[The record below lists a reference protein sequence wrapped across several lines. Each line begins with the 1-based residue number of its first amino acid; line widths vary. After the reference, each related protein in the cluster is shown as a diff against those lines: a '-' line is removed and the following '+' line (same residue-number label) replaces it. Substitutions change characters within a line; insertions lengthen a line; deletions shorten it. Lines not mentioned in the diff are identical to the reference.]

1 MLVLISKSYTIKYM
15 YITISCLKILKRN
28 YIKNHPYKHIHPW
41 KSLSQFTDDLLNN
54 IIYNK
59 DGLVALNKPYGI
71 RRRIFESEIN
81 ETGNN
86 VPYGVNYTLE
96 DALPYIATQLNYP
109 NLTVVK
115 CPEMYMSGIALLAA
129 NSRVHRNIELS
140 YSNCKY
146 PVNTYWI
153 ITVGIP
159 KQLKSEFHLAVKAI
173 SNSQFKE
180 RKLVLTT
187 SWSQNDKKL
196 RRVKLMKGEYK
207 VLSNSTLNLCSLIEL
222 KSSTHNKSTI
232 RLFAATMLYSPI
244 LGDNIYASRIQKVG
258 NTYVRADPFF
268 SCPGLPKLDTKLLKL
283 LVVKPS
289 EQAIIPT
296 HIHLKSINLPNFFGR
311 TLTIESPIMP
321 YFDWSCK
328 QLEFKHLMSTMD
340 KACSIV

>member
-1 MLVLISKSYTIKYM
+1 MLILISKSYTLKYM
-15 YITISCLKILKRN
+15 YTTISCLKILKRN
-28 YIKNHPYKHIHPW
+28 YIKNHSYKYIHPW
-41 KSLSQFTDDLLNN
+41 KSLSQFTDNLLNN

-81 ETGNN
+81 EIRNN
-86 VPYGVNYTLE
+86 VPYGVSYTLE

-109 NLTVVK
+109 NLTIVK

-129 NSRVHRNIELS
+129 NSRVHRSIELS
-140 YSNCKY
+140 YSNYKY
-146 PVNTYWI
+146 PLNTYWI

-159 KQLKSEFHLAVKAI
+159 KQLKSEFHLAIKAI
-173 SNSQFKE
+173 SNPQFKE

-196 RRVKLMKGEYK
+196 RRVKVIKGEYE
-207 VLSNSTLNLCSLIEL
+207 VLSNSTLNLCSLIQL

-232 RLFAATMLYSPI
+232 RLFAATMLYSPV

-296 HIHLKSINLPNFFGR
+296 HIHLKSINLSNFFGR
-311 TLTIESPIMP
+311 TLTIESPLMP

-328 QLEFKHLMSTMD
+328 QLEFKHLMSTID
-340 KACSIV
+340 KAC